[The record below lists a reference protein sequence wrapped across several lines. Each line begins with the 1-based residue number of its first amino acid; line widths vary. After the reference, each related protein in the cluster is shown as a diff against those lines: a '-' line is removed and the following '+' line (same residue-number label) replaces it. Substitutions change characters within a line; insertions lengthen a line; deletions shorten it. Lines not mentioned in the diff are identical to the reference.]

1 MSKPLDG
8 IRVLDL
14 TRLLPGPAATQYMA
28 DMGADVIKIEDI
40 RSGDYAR
47 FGPPSNQRNASLF
60 HLLNRNKRS
69 MRLNLAKP
77 EGREVLHQLVKTA
90 DVVVESFRP
99 GVAARLGFDFDTLKN
114 IRPGIVVASIS
125 GFGQTGP
132 YANRATHDV
141 NAVAYAGVL
150 DQIGSTERP
159 TIPNFQIADIPGAA
173 LHTVVGVTA
182 ALFERERMM
191 HSGQAYAGK
200 ALDIAMLDCALA
212 MNIVS
217 FATLQGMHV
226 QPEREADTLS
236 GGLPCYSI
244 YATKDHRFVALGAL
258 EGKFWAAFCEAIG
271 EPEFAKQ
278 HLVQGAQADGVRS
291 MLQRVFAER
300 TLLEW
305 DAFAAEHDVCV
316 APILTLDEAMDDP
329 QIRSR
334 EMFVTQHDPVDG
346 RQQLLAFPIKMS
358 DFTFE
363 VKRPAPQYGEHTAEI
378 LHELQIDTIRQAAL
392 AEAGII

>member
-1 MSKPLDG
+1 MSKPLEG

-14 TRLLPGPAATQYMA
+14 TRLLPGPAATQYLA
-28 DMGADVIKIEDI
+28 DMGADVIKIEDT

-77 EGREVLHQLVKTA
+77 EGQHILHGLVRTA

-99 GVAARLGFDFDTLKN
+99 GVAARLGFDYATLQQVQPR
-114 IRPGIVVASIS
+114 IIVASIS

-132 YANRATHDV
+132 YAQRATHDV

-150 DQIGSTERP
+150 DQIGTSERP
-159 TIPNFQIADIPGAA
+159 VIPNFQIADLPGAA
-173 LHTVVGVTA
+173 LHTVVGITT
-182 ALFERERMM
+182 ALFERERIG
-191 HSGQAYAGK
+191 SAYPGK
-200 ALDIAMLDCALA
+200 AIDISMLDCALA
-212 MNIVS
+212 MNVVAM
-217 FATLQGMHV
+217 ATLQGQHQ
-226 QPEREADTLS
+226 QPTRERDTLS
-236 GGLPCYSI
+236 GALPCYSL
-244 YATKDHRFVALGAL
+244 YATKDGRFVALGAL
-258 EGKFWAAFCEAIG
+258 EYKFWEAFCIAIG
-271 EPEFAKQ
+271 EPEFAKK
-278 HLVQGAQADGVRS
+278 HLVTGTEEEGVRA
-291 MLQRVFAER
+291 MLTRVFAER

-316 APILTLDEAMDDP
+316 APVLTIDEAMDDP

-334 EMFVTQHDPVDG
+334 ELLVTQHDPVDG

-358 DFTFE
+358 DFSFE
-363 VKRPAPQYGEHTAEI
+363 IRRPAPQYGEHTAEI
-378 LHELQIDTIRQAAL
+378 LQELNIDDNAQQALSA
-392 AEAGII
+392 AGVI